1 MRGASSFS
9 ETAVSV
15 TGASVRRGWVCRVRL
30 RSCSVS
36 CWGSMR
42 SLLSCRIEG
51 GTGTEYQN
59 RTPKIKILTP
69 FNCVLKY
76 LINEI

>member
-15 TGASVRRGWVCRVRL
+15 TGALVRWGWVCRVRL

-36 CWGSMR
+36 CWGV
-42 SLLSCRIEG
+42 CAH
-51 GTGTEYQN
+51 Y
-59 RTPKIKILTP
+59 
-69 FNCVLKY
+69 
-76 LINEI
+76 